1 MRLLF
6 NDLVGAGEDR
16 WRDCQPERLRSFE
29 IDHQLEGRRLRN
41 RQIGRLGTLQNS
53 PGVNAGL
60 AKESVGV
67 GAIAHQAAGRYKYRV
82 PIDRRNGVLRCQGHE
97 LRAPAGEERIG
108 RDEEPAGL
116 QLLDGRKGGIDL
128 GFGAGL

>member
-1 MRLLF
+1 
-6 NDLVGAGEDR
+6 
-16 WRDCQPERLRSFE
+16 
-29 IDHQLEGRRLRN
+29 
-41 RQIGRLGTLQNS
+41 
-53 PGVNAGL
+53 
-60 AKESVGV
+60 
-67 GAIAHQAAGRYKYRV
+67 
-82 PIDRRNGVLRCQGHE
+82 